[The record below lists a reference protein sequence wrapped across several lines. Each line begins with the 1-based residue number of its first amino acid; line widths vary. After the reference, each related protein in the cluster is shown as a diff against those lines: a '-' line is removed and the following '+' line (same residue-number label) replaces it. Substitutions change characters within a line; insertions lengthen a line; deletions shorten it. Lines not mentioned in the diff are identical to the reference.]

1 MKECYVDDVLKN
13 ILDVSIQDLYDSDD
27 SVIVIVGHEGA
38 GKSILAQQIAGY
50 VATKLKSKF
59 SVDNIHFNSQDY
71 MDLSLNKGNYWIN
84 LLDESR
90 DSLNKMRGIS
100 KNNVEFNNFL
110 SECRDQNQVHIV
122 LLPAFTD
129 LDRYCAI
136 WRSKIVINVLKY
148 RDPKTK
154 RIVRGNYE
162 IIRTDDKNLLNQAW
176 EGKYKG
182 FPDNMIWSKGKFKFE
197 SPIDLEQY
205 KKKKA
210 EHRKEKY
217 SSKKDE
223 KTVSIERFNKLNDK
237 LSWIQYKYH
246 ELFNMYCNATETGK
260 KRVAK
265 NVNIPEATVRGW
277 GVVANTDTQTS
288 TT

>member
-1 MKECYVDDVLKN
+1 MKECFIDNSLKN
-13 ILDVSIQDLYDSDD
+13 ILDVAVQDLYDSDD

-38 GKSILAQQIAGY
+38 GKSILAQQISGY
-50 VATKLKSKF
+50 LSNKLKTKF

-71 MDLSLNKGNYWIN
+71 LDLSLNKNKYWIN

-148 RDPKTK
+148 RDPITK
-154 RIVRGNYE
+154 RIVRGNYQ

-176 EGKYKG
+176 EGKYKA
-182 FPDNMIWSKGKFKFE
+182 FPENMVWGTGRFKFE
-197 SPIDLEQY
+197 SPINLEDY
-205 KKKKA
+205 KNKKA

-217 SSKKDE
+217 LSKQENE
-223 KTVSIERFNKLNDK
+223 KMVSIEKHNKTLEELNTLKHKFGLLVERYVSNTNESKMQISKFVGIPRSTINHWADNNKL
-237 LSWIQYKYH
+237 
-246 ELFNMYCNATETGK
+246 
-260 KRVAK
+260 
-265 NVNIPEATVRGW
+265 
-277 GVVANTDTQTS
+277 QTNL
-288 TT
+288 